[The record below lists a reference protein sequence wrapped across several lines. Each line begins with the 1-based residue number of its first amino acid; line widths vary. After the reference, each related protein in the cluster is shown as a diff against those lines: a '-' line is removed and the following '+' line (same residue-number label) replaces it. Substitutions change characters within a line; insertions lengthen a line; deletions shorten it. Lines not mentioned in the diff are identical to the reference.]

1 VKEFKE
7 TLEDALRNYYGD
19 GFRAHQYRSVHVLLV
34 FWEEIKEE
42 EWGIIEIS
50 EWIEVCGQLHKSLSF
65 NRHCRL
71 IVVVV

>member
-1 VKEFKE
+1 MPFAITIE
-7 TLEDALRNYYGD
+7 TVFVLTSTE
-19 GFRAHQYRSVHVLLV
+19 VHVLLV

-50 EWIEVCGQLHKSLSF
+50 EWIDVCGQLHKSLSF